1 MRLSAQRVEEL
12 SVIKINEKKIERFK
26 SFHKLTGKTPVM
38 NLQLVLVEVETDM
51 NRCKDQHGE
60 EDILSLYP
68 SDEIELVDEEEDF
81 LENLSGEEE
90 NS

>member
-26 SFHKLTGKTPVM
+26 SFHKLTGKTPVRD
-38 NLQLVLVEVETDM
+38 LQLVLVETDM

>member
-1 MRLSAQRVEEL
+1 
-12 SVIKINEKKIERFK
+12 
-26 SFHKLTGKTPVM
+26 
-38 NLQLVLVEVETDM
+38 M